1 MRQTQKKRRKNRD
14 EKRKK
19 VENNAKE
26 WKRIK
31 IFIIVRMIR
40 HREIRGNEDDDAER
54 LYEIIRLAITI
65 INHSESYR

>member
-14 EKRKK
+14 EKRKRI
-19 VENNAKE
+19 ENNVKG
-26 WKRIK
+26 WKRIR

-40 HREIRGNEDDDAER
+40 HREIRSNEDDAER
-54 LYEIIRLAITI
+54 LCEIIRLAITI